1 MSLPQAGI
9 FAEGRTHFYYLEYQL
24 HPEAATQDVRQ
35 ALRSALAVKGE
46 KASETVVAFGND
58 VWDRLNPTWHPEGF
72 QAFSALAGVDGASVP
87 STQRD
92 VLFWIQSGRRDV
104 TMQVVLAIH
113 SFMQTVGAL
122 QLDLAGF
129 QYLDSRDLIG
139 FIDGTANPK
148 EDKAREAA
156 LIPEG
161 KPGAGG
167 AFVLSQQWV
176 HNLPAFHTLSQSEQ
190 EQVVGRT
197 KPDSIEFEGEAMPPT
212 AHVSRTDYQ
221 ENGKALKIFRRSA
234 PYGTVKE
241 HGLYFLAFS
250 CELRR
255 FQVLL
260 ERMFG
265 ASGDGFSDKLIR
277 YSKPVTSSYWFAP
290 SWEALIQV
298 CSLDTEE

>member
-1 MSLPQAGI
+1 MMSSPQAGI
-9 FAEGRTHFYYLEYQL
+9 FTEGSTHFYYLEYQL
-24 HPEAATQDVRQ
+24 HPHAATQDVRR
-35 ALRSALAVKGE
+35 AIRSVLDIKGGE
-46 KASETVVAFGND
+46 ASDTVVAFGKGA
-58 VWDRLNPTWHPEGF
+58 WDRLNPTWHPDGF
-72 QAFSALAGVDGASVP
+72 QAFSALSGVDGSSVP

-92 VLFWIQSGRRDV
+92 ILFWIQSSRRDV
-104 TMQVVLAIH
+104 NMQVVLAIH
-113 SFMQTVGAL
+113 SFMQPVGDL
-122 QLDLAGF
+122 KLDLAGF

-148 EDKAREAA
+148 EDKARAAA

-161 KPGAGG
+161 KTGAGG

-176 HNLPAFHTLSQSEQ
+176 HNLSAFHTLSQSEQ

-197 KPDSIEFEGEAMPPT
+197 KPDSIELEGEAMPPT
-212 AHVSRTDYQ
+212 SHVSRTDYQ

-255 FQVLL
+255 LQVLL

-265 ASGDGFSDKLIR
+265 ASGDGVSDKLIE
-277 YSKPVTSSYWFAP
+277 YSQPVTSSYWFAP
-290 SWEALIQV
+290 SREDLEKV
-298 CSLDTEE
+298 FC